1 MSICVMAKEKSFHHG
16 DLKRVLFDVALKLLD
31 RDGVD
36 GVTIRAVAREAGV
49 SHGAPVN
56 HYRDRKALLTAL
68 VKRQFETILST
79 VEKELS
85 SAEICDN
92 TWVDVFGNAILD
104 FGFQYPYRY
113 KLLWRTDLIDLEDSH
128 LVSVMDQIYDQLCI
142 EIDRAMPNAGFDR
155 DTIAIAFWSMIH
167 GYLDMRLSGMFIPLD
182 DKVSGKPRDAA
193 LLDLFKML
201 GGSSN
206 QGDGIA

>member
-1 MSICVMAKEKSFHHG
+1 MSKKQSFHHG
-16 DLKRVLFDVALKLLD
+16 DLKRVLFDVALTLLD

-68 VKRQFETILST
+68 AQRQFETILCSI
-79 VEKELS
+79 EEGLS
-85 SAEICDN
+85 DAAGGSRVWI
-92 TWVDVFGNAILD
+92 DVFGKAMLD
-104 FGFQYPYRY
+104 FGFNFPNRY
-113 KLLWRTDLIDLEDSH
+113 KLLWRGDLIDLQDAELST
-128 LVSVMDQIYDQLCI
+128 VMDQIYDQLCDEI
-142 EIDRAMPNAGFDR
+142 ERAMPQSEFDR
-155 DTIAIAFWSMIH
+155 DTVAIAFWSMVH
-167 GYLDMRLSGMFIPLD
+167 GYLDMRLSGMFVSLN

-201 GGSSN
+201 VP
-206 QGDGIA
+206 QTLDI